1 MRPTGIE
8 RRIVAGAAAV
18 LIAALTGAR
27 ADAGAGDVTA
37 DWSPTPFQ
45 ATYAVQWKGMHAGTS
60 KLELR
65 HTGGDAW
72 VYDSRNNAR
81 GLFRLAIPDTV
92 RQTSELRYVDGR
104 VQPLHFRGDD
114 GGEATNRDVALDFDW
129 QRGRVTGVAEDKTVD
144 LAAPA
149 DVQDPMSVQLV
160 QMHAAATG
168 RVPQR
173 MHTIDKDEVK
183 AYDFTRV
190 GTQRLATAIGELDT
204 VIFESRRPGSS
215 RVIRL
220 WMAPSLGYLPVR
232 AERRRGDKLEFAM
245 AIREYRR
252 G

>member
-1 MRPTGIE
+1 MRPRGIE
-8 RRIVAGAAAV
+8 RSFIAAA
-18 LIAALTGAR
+18 AALLLAALPGAR
-27 ADAGAGDVTA
+27 AGVGVGVATT
-37 DWSPTPFQ
+37 DWAPTPFH
-45 ATYAVQWKGMHAGTS
+45 ATYAVQWKGLNAGTS

-65 HTGGDAW
+65 RMGSDTW
-72 VYDSRNNAR
+72 IYDSRNNAR
-81 GLFRLAIPDTV
+81 GIFRLAIPDTV
-92 RQTSELRYVDGR
+92 RQTSELRYADGR

-114 GGEATNRDVALDFDW
+114 GGEATNRDVSLDFDW
-129 QRGRVTGVAEDKTVD
+129 QRGRITGVAEDKKVD

-168 RVPQR
+168 QVPQR
-173 MHTIDKDEVK
+173 MHTVDKDEIK
-183 AYDFTRV
+183 EYDFTRE
-190 GTQRLATAIGELDT
+190 GTQRLTTALGEIDT

-232 AERRRGDKLEFAM
+232 AERHRGEKLEFTM

-252 G
+252 D